1 VTIENDVNSNLRAGK
16 SKLGARRRALDIQQA
31 DLAARCGV
39 SRQFLGLV
47 ESGRAQPNVQVA
59 LRLAAE
65 LGCSVEDIFGAVEA
79 HRSQGLIVQLAQPK
93 LTAGTRLDIA
103 NVGGRWVAHEADTAD
118 SLGGGFSDS
127 DAVLAWVDGRAEARP
142 HRSIAELEKNITIAG
157 CDPALGLL
165 RGAEGL
171 TGGLG
176 VRAMPGRCLWINC
189 GSSRALH
196 LLAEGWVHAAG
207 LHYSGGD
214 PDENLR
220 QVRRLDPA
228 GHWQMLHFTRWEN
241 GWMVRPEARVN
252 FNGTS
257 DLVAKRVRLVN
268 REPGSGSR
276 HWLDA
281 ELSRA
286 KLQPTGVLG
295 YGDELSSHWQCARA
309 LREGRADVAVGPRA
323 IAAAFGLEFV
333 PTGEVAFDLVVPKTH
348 FDHPS
353 LQAIL
358 QRIRSRA
365 FQREVETL
373 AGYHAVDAGSRVD

>member
-1 VTIENDVNSNLRAGK
+1 MNDKLRVGK
-16 SKLGARRRALDIQQA
+16 SKLGARRRALDLQQA

-65 LGCSVEDIFGAVEA
+65 LGCSVEDLFGPASA
-79 HRSQGLIVQLAQPK
+79 RGPQGLAVQLVQPK
-93 LTAGTRLDIA
+93 LAAGSRLDVA
-103 NVGGRWVAHEADTAD
+103 NVGGRWVAHAADTAD
-118 SLGGGFSDS
+118 SLGGGFSES
-127 DAVLAWVDGRAEARP
+127 DAVLAWVDGRAEAKP
-142 HRSIAELEKNITIAG
+142 HRPVAELENNITIAG

-165 RGAEGL
+165 RGAGGS
-171 TGGLG
+171 TGASGTLA
-176 VRAMPGRCLWINC
+176 VPGRCVWINC
-189 GSSRALH
+189 GSARALQM
-196 LLAEGWVHAAG
+196 LAEGWVHAAG

-228 GHWQMLHFTRWEN
+228 GHWQLLHFTRWEN
-241 GWMVRPEARVN
+241 GWMVRPEARKD
-252 FNGTS
+252 FNGTA
-257 DLVAKRVRLVN
+257 DLAAKHIRIAN

-286 KLQPTGVLG
+286 NLRPAEVLG

-309 LREGRADVAVGPRA
+309 LREGRAEVAVGPRA
-323 IAAAFGLEFV
+323 IAAAFGLDFV
-333 PTGEVAFDLVVPKTH
+333 PTGEVAFDLVVPKMH
-348 FDHPS
+348 FDHPN

-358 QRIRSRA
+358 QRVRSRS

-373 AGYHAVDAGSRVD
+373 AGYNALEAGARVG